1 MPSKGKKTGNSVCRV
16 PGRRESG
23 CWGARSRFT
32 DGETGGETTEGD
44 EVSRAG
50 SGWAL
55 NQTEPT

>member
-1 MPSKGKKTGNSVCRV
+1 MQSPREKGK
-16 PGRRESG
+16 
-23 CWGARSRFT
+23 WLLGARSRFT